1 MLPDDCWP
9 VSVND
14 HLAEPATLFAR
25 GLAAG
30 DRARGPHLVEIPG
43 GFQGWNIGGRILPV
57 SKYLS
62 GPLLRADPAVRQTR
76 YEHLAPLG
84 WDPAARL
91 VAMDAEQVAVNTV
104 LPQAIGFAGDRL
116 RFLYDKRLWA
126 ECVRAYNDFLFG
138 EFCSYAPERLC
149 GLAILPL
156 ADPDAMIAEISRVA
170 RLGARGVSLPH
181 DPGQLGL
188 DSYHRSS
195 WVRVFD
201 AADDAGLPIF
211 IHLATA
217 GFDWPEEWQPD
228 YRPDGAQ
235 VMWSFLEPAWAACDL
250 VFSPLL
256 TERPKRRIVLLEGNL
271 SWLPYFEERC
281 DFAVNKRP
289 ASQPRRPT
297 SQVAHD
303 QLMGSFLRDPV
314 AIRWRRDIGLDR
326 FLWQG
331 DYPHIDSLWPDSRTE
346 LAAQLAD
353 VPDAEARQIAEGN
366 ARRLLRLPATWTPPK
381 K

>member
-1 MLPDDCWP
+1 MLPNDVWP

-25 GLAAG
+25 GLAAA
-30 DRARGPHLVEIPG
+30 DRARGPQLVEIAG

-62 GPLLRADPAVRQTR
+62 GPLLRADVNVRQTR

-91 VAMDAEQVAVNTV
+91 RAMDAEQVAVNTV
-104 LPQAIGFAGDRL
+104 LPQAIGFAGERL
-116 RFLYDKRLWA
+116 RFLYDIRLWA
-126 ECVRAYNDFLFG
+126 ECVRAYNDFLLG
-138 EFCSYAPERLC
+138 EFCAYAPERLC
-149 GLAILPL
+149 GLALLPL
-156 ADPDAMIAEISRVA
+156 ADPDAMIAEIARVA
-170 RLGARGVSLPH
+170 KLGAKGVSLPH

-188 DSYHRSS
+188 DSYHRAS

-201 AADDAGLPIF
+201 AADAAGLPIF

-217 GFDWPEEWQPD
+217 GFDWQEEWEPGW
-228 YRPDGAQ
+228 RPEGAQ

-256 TERPKRRIVLLEGNL
+256 TERPRRRIVLLEGNL

-289 ASQPRRPT
+289 AHQPNRPT
-297 SQVAHD
+297 SRVAHE

-314 AIRWRRDIGLDR
+314 AIKWRHDIGLDR

-331 DYPHIDSLWPDSRTE
+331 DYPHVDSLWPDSRTE

-366 ARRLLRLPATWTPPK
+366 ARKLLRLPATWTPPTK
-381 K
+381 